1 MYYAI
6 GLRDLLTTTRLN
18 REFFAELDSFHI
30 NFIEMCFKQSIE
42 DHMGLMTETEYYNF
56 ELFEEFKM
64 DLLEEQYGLDIDYI
78 KKAG

>member
-6 GLRDLLTTTRLN
+6 GLRDLLSTTRLN
-18 REFFAELDSFHI
+18 REFFEELDTFQIH
-30 NFIEMCFKQSIE
+30 FIDMCFKQALE
-42 DHMGLMTETEYYNF
+42 AQMGLMTEVEYYNY

-64 DLLEEQYGLDIDYI
+64 DMIEEQYGVDPDYI